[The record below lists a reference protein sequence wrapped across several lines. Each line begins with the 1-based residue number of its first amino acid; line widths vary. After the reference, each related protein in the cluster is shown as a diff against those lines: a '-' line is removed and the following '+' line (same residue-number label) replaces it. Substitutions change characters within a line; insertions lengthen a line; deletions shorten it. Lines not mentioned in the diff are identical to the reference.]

1 MLTQRFWKNR
11 LAYKKIL
18 VCLDGSAL
26 AETALPHAQTL
37 ASDEDAEILLLRV
50 SANPAA
56 EFSFS
61 DPSIA
66 NNLIED
72 MEAETLAYLQS
83 ARSRLQ
89 KAGFRTSFL
98 ICQGAIAET
107 ILKTASESHADVIVM
122 STHGRSGVKRWLL
135 GSVADRVVTHSDV
148 PVMLI
153 RPPAA

>member
-1 MLTQRFWKNR
+1 

-18 VCLDGSAL
+18 VSLDGSAL
-26 AETALPHAQTL
+26 AEAALPHAQTL
-37 ASDEDAEILLLRV
+37 ASDEEAQIILLRV
-50 SANPAA
+50 SADPAA

-66 NNLIED
+66 DNLIQE
-72 MEAETLAYLQS
+72 MEAETLSYMQS
-83 ARSRLQ
+83 ARGKLQ

-98 ICQGAIAET
+98 IRQGAIAET
-107 ILKTASESHADVIVM
+107 ILQVAAEINADVVVM

-135 GSVADRVVTHSDV
+135 GSVADRVVTHSEV

-153 RPPAA
+153 RPQLA

>member
-1 MLTQRFWKNR
+1 M
-11 LAYKKIL
+11 AYKRIL

-26 AETALPHAQTL
+26 AETALPHAQIL

-66 NNLIED
+66 NNIIEE
-72 MEAETLAYLQS
+72 MEAETLTYMQS
-83 ARSRLQ
+83 ARSKLQ

-98 ICQGAIAET
+98 IRQGAIAET
-107 ILKTASESHADVIVM
+107 ILRVAEECQADAIVM

-135 GSVADRVVTHSDV
+135 GSVADRVVTHSEV

-153 RPPAA
+153 RPHDN

>member
-1 MLTQRFWKNR
+1 M
-11 LAYKKIL
+11 AYKKIL

-26 AETALPHAQTL
+26 AETALPHAQAL
-37 ASDEDAEILLLRV
+37 ACAEEAEILLLRV
-50 SANPAA
+50 SSNPAA

-61 DPSIA
+61 DPETAHRIV
-66 NNLIED
+66 EE

-83 ARSRLQ
+83 ARGKLQ

-98 ICQGAIAET
+98 IHQGAIAET
-107 ILKTASESHADVIVM
+107 ILRVAAECQADVILM

-135 GSVADRVVTHSDV
+135 GSVADRVVTHSDI

-153 RPPAA
+153 RPRSV

>member
-1 MLTQRFWKNR
+1 M
-11 LAYKKIL
+11 AYKKIL

-26 AETALPHAQTL
+26 AETALPHAQML

-61 DPSIA
+61 DPGIA
-66 NNLIED
+66 HDIVQELES
-72 MEAETLAYLQS
+72 ESLAYMQS
-83 ARSRLQ
+83 ARGRLQ

-107 ILKTASESHADVIVM
+107 ILNVAAEHQADVIVM

-135 GSVADRVVTHSDV
+135 GSVADRVVAHSDR

-153 RPPAA
+153 RPQTIPS

>member
-1 MLTQRFWKNR
+1 M
-11 LAYKKIL
+11 AYKRIM

-26 AETALPHAQTL
+26 AETALPHAQIL
-37 ASDEDAEILLLRV
+37 ASAEDAEILLLRV

-61 DPSIA
+61 DPGIA
-66 NNLIED
+66 SSLIEE
-72 MEAETLAYLQS
+72 MEAETLTYMQS
-83 ARSRLQ
+83 ARGRLQ

-98 ICQGAIAET
+98 ICQGAMAET
-107 ILKTASESHADVIVM
+107 ILQAAAESHADVIVM

-135 GSVADRVVTHSDV
+135 GSVADRVVTHSDL

-153 RPPAA
+153 RPPGV

>member
-1 MLTQRFWKNR
+1 
-11 LAYKKIL
+11 LAYKRIL

-26 AETALPHAQTL
+26 AETALPHAQIL

-61 DPSIA
+61 DPGIA
-66 NNLIED
+66 NSLIEE
-72 MEAETLAYLQS
+72 MEAETLAYMQS
-83 ARSRLQ
+83 ARGKLQ

-98 ICQGAIAET
+98 IRQGAIAEI
-107 ILKTASESHADVIVM
+107 ILRVAAECQADVIVM

-135 GSVADRVVTHSDV
+135 GSVADQVVTHSDL
-148 PVMLI
+148 PIMLV
-153 RPPAA
+153 RPQIV